1 MLPVGSLRLVSE
13 IYYQLCYFLP
23 TDGSDYSQV
32 DTTLTFTP
40 SEDRKCFN
48 ITILNDQLREGT
60 ESFSVEILS
69 VTSGMGVVIGNV
81 GRANISIMDNDG
93 EGCGYILHIHVTCS
107 KYLHITILC
116 CNYELVTKPKIL
128 GQG

>member
-1 MLPVGSLRLVSE
+1 MWKLAVGSPQLFSE
-13 IYYQLCYFLP
+13 GSYQQSLP

-32 DTTLTFTP
+32 DTNITFRP

-60 ESFSVEILS
+60 ELFAVEILS
-69 VTSGMGVVIGNV
+69 VTSGMGVVIDEIA

-93 EGCGYILHIHVTCS
+93 EGCGYTSYTCTCRHCF
-107 KYLHITILC
+107 YINIYT
-116 CNYELVTKPKIL
+116 
-128 GQG
+128 